1 MIIIANN
8 NTTAQ
13 HLADNMST
21 GDPLKPVFVHNNRVA
36 LAGVKT
42 LSDEL
47 LAPFKNDIIDIITDH
62 HTAIVSSRD
71 FHPEDT
77 VITTKH
83 SVIGGDNFVFMAGP
97 DAIESPDH
105 VMAMGEAVK
114 KAGATI
120 LRGGAF
126 KPRTS
131 PYSYQGNGEAGL
143 QAHRAAA
150 DALGMDMVTEILDTR
165 DVELVD
171 QYTDIFQVGTRNM
184 QNFALL
190 KALGQKRKPVV
201 LKRGM
206 SATIDDLLNAA
217 EYIVAGGNTQII
229 LMERGIRTYDN
240 KYTRN
245 TIDVSAIPVLQSLTH
260 FPVIA
265 DASHAAGVAKFVA
278 PLALAAIAAG
288 AQGLMTEIHDDPA
301 HAFVDGAQ
309 ALTPA
314 EFSVLADKARRV
326 REVVQADLVAQ

>member
-1 MIIIANN
+1 MILVTKDNDTAHRIAQKLDTNN
-8 NTTAQ
+8 
-13 HLADNMST
+13 
-21 GDPLKPVFVHNNRVA
+21 PIKPVFVHHNRVA
-36 LAGVKT
+36 LAGVKILPEAT
-42 LSDEL
+42 LDDL
-47 LAPFKNDIIDIITDH
+47 KNDILEVITNH
-62 HTAIVSSRD
+62 HTAIASSRD

-77 VITTKH
+77 IIKTKH
-83 SVIGGDNFVFMAGP
+83 SMIGGKHFVFMAGP
-97 DAIESPDH
+97 DAIESAAH
-105 VMAMGEAVK
+105 VLEMGRAVK
-114 KAGATI
+114 AAGATV

-131 PYSYQGNGEAGL
+131 PYSFQGNGEAGL
-143 QAHRAAA
+143 KAHRAAA
-150 DALGMDMVTEILDTR
+150 DALEMDMVTEILDTK
-165 DVELVD
+165 DVDFFAE
-171 QYTDIFQVGTRNM
+171 YTDIFQVGTRNM

-217 EYIVAGGNTQII
+217 EYIVAGGNNQII

-265 DASHAAGVAKFVA
+265 DASHAAGVAKFVT
-278 PLALAAIAAG
+278 PLALAAVAAG
-288 AQGLMTEIHDDPA
+288 AQGLMTEIHDDPV

-309 ALTPA
+309 ALTPDQFA
-314 EFSVLADKARRV
+314 KLSQKVNGIRAVIE
-326 REVVQADLVAQ
+326 E

>member
-1 MIIIANN
+1 MIIITKDNITAEQLAEHF
-8 NTTAQ
+8 NTE
-13 HLADNMST
+13 
-21 GDPLKPVFVHNNRVA
+21 DPIKPVFVHNNRVA

-42 LSDEL
+42 LTGDE
-47 LAPFKNDIIDIITDH
+47 LAPFSDDIIEVITNH
-62 HTAIVSSRD
+62 HTAIGSSRD

-83 SVIGGDNFVFMAGP
+83 ATIGGDNFVFMAGP
-97 DAIESPDH
+97 DAIESPEH
-105 VMAMGEAVK
+105 VMAMGQAVK
-114 KAGATI
+114 RAGATV

-143 QAHRAAA
+143 KAHRAAA

-165 DVELVD
+165 DVDLVD
-171 QYTDIFQVGTRNM
+171 HYTDIFQVGTRNM

-245 TIDVSAIPVLQSLTH
+245 TLDVSAIPVLQSLTH

-309 ALTPA
+309 ALTPS
-314 EFSVLADKARRV
+314 EFTDLADKARRV
-326 REVVQADLVAQ
+326 REIVQSDLVTQ

>member
-1 MIIIANN
+1 MIIVAKNEAAAQEIAQKLD
-8 NTTAQ
+8 Q
-13 HLADNMST
+13 H
-21 GDPLKPVFVHNNRVA
+21 DPIHPVFVHQNRVA
-36 LAGVKT
+36 LAGI
-42 LSDEL
+42 
-47 LAPFKNDIIDIITDH
+47 KNISAADQQAIADQVEEIIENH
-62 HTAIVSSRD
+62 HSAIKSSRA

-77 VITTKH
+77 IIKTKH
-83 SVIGGDNFVFMAGP
+83 SVIGGKHFVLMAGP
-97 DAIESPDH
+97 DSIESPEH
-105 VMAMGEAVK
+105 VLEMGQDVK
-114 KAGATI
+114 AAGATI

-143 QAHRAAA
+143 KAHRAAA
-150 DALGMDMVTEILDTR
+150 DALEMDMVTEILDTR
-165 DVELVD
+165 DVDLVD

-217 EYIVAGGNTQII
+217 EYIAAGGNDQIM
-229 LMERGIRTYDN
+229 LMERGIRTFDS

-245 TIDVSAIPVLQSLTH
+245 TFDVGAIPVLQKLTH
-260 FPVIA
+260 YPIIA
-265 DASHAAGVAKFVA
+265 DTSHAAGHSEFVT
-278 PLALAAIAAG
+278 PLAQAAVAAG
-288 AQGLMTEIHDDPA
+288 AQGLMTEIHNDPS

-314 EFSVLADKARRV
+314 QYQVLATTV
-326 REVVQADLVAQ
+326 RKIHEVIA

>member
-1 MIIIANN
+1 MILITESNTSAKTIAKMLDSNN
-8 NTTAQ
+8 
-13 HLADNMST
+13 
-21 GDPLKPVFVHNNRVA
+21 PIKPVFVHNNRIA
-36 LAGVKT
+36 LAGVKE
-42 LSDEL
+42 LSEEMM
-47 LAPFKNDIIDIITDH
+47 
-62 HTAIVSSRD
+62 TAIKQVGTVEIIYNHHSAIGASRA

-77 VITTKH
+77 IIKTKH
-83 SVIGGDNFVFMAGP
+83 SVIGGNNFVFMAGP
-97 DAIESPDH
+97 DSIESSDH
-105 VMAMGEAVK
+105 VLNMGQSVK

-131 PYSYQGNGEAGL
+131 PYSFQGNGEAGL
-143 QAHRAAA
+143 KAHRAAA
-150 DALGMDMVTEILDTR
+150 DQLGMDMVTEILDTK

-217 EYIVAGGNTQII
+217 EYIVAGGNNEVI

-245 TIDVSAIPVLQSLTH
+245 TLDVSAIPVLKNLTH

-265 DASHAAGVAKFVA
+265 DASHAAGFSKYVE
-278 PLALAAIAAG
+278 PLALAAVAAG
-288 AQGLMTEIHDDPA
+288 AQGLMTEIHDDPKN
-301 HAFVDGAQ
+301 AFVDGAQ
-309 ALTPA
+309 ALTPDQ
-314 EFSVLADKARRV
+314 FIDLAKKVTRV
-326 REVVQADLVAQ
+326 KQALLYKN

>member
-8 NTTAQ
+8 NITAQ
-13 HLADNMST
+13 HLADTLST
-21 GDPLKPVFVHNNRVA
+21 GDPLKPVFIHNNRVA

-47 LAPFKNDIIDIITDH
+47 LAPFKDDIIDIITDH
-62 HTAIVSSRD
+62 HTAIASSRD

-288 AQGLMTEIHDDPA
+288 AQGLMTEIHDDPV

-314 EFSVLADKARRV
+314 EFSALADKARRV